1 MGEKAQSIMS
11 SPFAVEVDE
20 ENIKVAEPETAPV
33 NNPKPEYKTMRAST
47 LNPGEGDGGEK
58 NMYGGRGDN
67 PMTQQPNVPAK
78 PVRSVKET
86 ILALENELAAEYES
100 IKKVTK

>member
-1 MGEKAQSIMS
+1 MPAEDSLS
-11 SPFAVEVDE
+11 NSPDE
-20 ENIKVAEPETAPV
+20 EYMSI
-33 NNPKPEYKTMRAST
+33 RAST
-47 LNPGEGDGGEK
+47 LNPGEGDNGEK

-67 PMTQQPNVPAK
+67 PMTQQPNLPAK

-86 ILALENELAAEYES
+86 ILALENELASEYES